1 MSKLLESSQTL
12 ISMDFQHRL
21 IELISDQEC
30 SNSDFA
36 KLVGVSKDVISRAV
50 LYGIIPSVRSL
61 IKIADFLN
69 ISLEFLL
76 AETDNPYFYKA
87 EQPTTFHIRLEQ
99 LKDENNTKYS
109 KIAHQM
115 PFARNLFQEW
125 LRRKTLPSLENLL
138 SLSEYFNVSIDY
150 LLGRTNDRHN

>member
-1 MSKLLESSQTL
+1 MSKLLESSQTR

-76 AETDNPYFYKA
+76 AETDNP
-87 EQPTTFHIRLEQ
+87 
-99 LKDENNTKYS
+99 
-109 KIAHQM
+109 
-115 PFARNLFQEW
+115 
-125 LRRKTLPSLENLL
+125 
-138 SLSEYFNVSIDY
+138 
-150 LLGRTNDRHN
+150 

>member
-1 MSKLLESSQTL
+1 MEIFRNYVETILNHLKHEFLWTFSKKYRTYFRPR
-12 ISMDFQHRL
+12 M
-21 IELISDQEC
+21 C
-30 SNSDFA
+30 NSDFA

-87 EQPTTFHIRLEQ
+87 EQPTTS
-99 LKDENNTKYS
+99 Y
-109 KIAHQM
+109 
-115 PFARNLFQEW
+115 
-125 LRRKTLPSLENLL
+125 
-138 SLSEYFNVSIDY
+138 
-150 LLGRTNDRHN
+150 

>member
-1 MSKLLESSQTL
+1 MSKLLESSQTR

-76 AETDNPYFYKA
+76 AETDNTYFYIA
-87 EQPTTFHIRLEQ
+87 EQPTTFNIRLEQ
-99 LKDENNTKYS
+99 LKVENNTKYS

>member
-1 MSKLLESSQTL
+1 MSKLLESSQTR

-76 AETDNPYFYKA
+76 
-87 EQPTTFHIRLEQ
+87 
-99 LKDENNTKYS
+99 KDS
-109 KIAHQM
+109 
-115 PFARNLFQEW
+115 
-125 LRRKTLPSLENLL
+125 
-138 SLSEYFNVSIDY
+138 
-150 LLGRTNDRHN
+150 